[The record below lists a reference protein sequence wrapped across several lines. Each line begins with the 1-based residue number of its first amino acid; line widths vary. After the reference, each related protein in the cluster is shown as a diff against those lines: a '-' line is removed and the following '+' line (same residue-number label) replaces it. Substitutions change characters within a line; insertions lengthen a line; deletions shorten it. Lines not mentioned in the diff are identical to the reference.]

1 MTEPSRP
8 VPQDLSVAAAIGVSA
23 SLGGSLTAE
32 ARTVQDLICAAELA
46 VAAAQS
52 ARRALALQL
61 PTVSGEASAGDIGSF
76 GS

>member
-1 MTEPSRP
+1 MTQSSRP
-8 VPQDLSVAAAIGVSA
+8 VPLDTPVASAIRLSAFAGA
-23 SLGGSLTAE
+23 SLATE
-32 ARTVQDLICAAELA
+32 ARTVQALIFATELA